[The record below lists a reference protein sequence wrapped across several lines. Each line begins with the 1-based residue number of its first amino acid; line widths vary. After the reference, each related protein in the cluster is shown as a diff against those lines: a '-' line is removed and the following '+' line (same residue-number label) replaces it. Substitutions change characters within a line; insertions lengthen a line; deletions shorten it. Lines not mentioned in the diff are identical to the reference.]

1 MPRGTASV
9 MSWDDVTM
17 SPERC
22 GRTNRHSDC
31 ASTGGHDGAGD
42 SGERERE
49 KAGCLGCHCHHGSHG
64 SAENESLQDQL
75 PFTIE

>member
-1 MPRGTASV
+1 MEEQTAIQIV
-9 MSWDDVTM
+9 PQQVGMTAL
-17 SPERC
+17 EIR
-22 GRTNRHSDC
+22 
-31 ASTGGHDGAGD
+31 
-42 SGERERE
+42 ERERE